1 MSENW
6 RPIGVLVIPM
16 ADIPYIRKPI
26 ANSNEPRPI
35 AVLVEKPKPDDDPP
49 TAA

>member
-1 MSENW
+1 MSDTW
-6 RPIGVLVIPM
+6 RPIRVFVIPVR
-16 ADIPYIRKPI
+16 DIPYIRKPI

-35 AVLVEKPKPDDDPP
+35 AVLVKEPDPDDDPP